1 MRKARTIWII
11 IGIAA
16 VLLFLF
22 LILEEPLP
30 PLDIVEIWEY

>member
-1 MRKARTIWII
+1 MRIARIIWII

-22 LILEEPLP
+22 LIFEEPLP